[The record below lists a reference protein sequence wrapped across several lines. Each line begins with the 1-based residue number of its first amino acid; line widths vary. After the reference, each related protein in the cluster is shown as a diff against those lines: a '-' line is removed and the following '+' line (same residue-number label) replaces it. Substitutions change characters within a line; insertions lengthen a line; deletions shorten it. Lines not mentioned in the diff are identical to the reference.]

1 MLLFKVNYE
10 TTIYE
15 NTDIKKDLVTC
26 YFNDINE
33 VMNKFG
39 LSKEEIVELY
49 YKINPQ
55 STVNSVVK
63 SIEKYT
69 EEDENDKPKI
79 CVHFA

>member
-1 MLLFKVNYE
+1 MSIFKVNYE

-55 STVNSVVK
+55 CTANSVVK

-69 EEDENDKPKI
+69 EEDENEKPKI